1 MKTNFKKLA
10 ILAGATAT
18 MAAGSMSA
26 HAVITSIAAPAQL
39 VPFFYWQS
47 DKGIDTAVRIQ
58 TPRSVGV
65 DTVISLLG
73 GSIAPS
79 SSWATAASA
88 LPNAVH
94 YTVMTNRSTEV
105 CDGAISVTGDSEVYL
120 EASEDFGRCA
130 ASGVP
135 YYLLLTNESARL
147 GGAPTFQF
155 EADAWLEN
163 DDLGPNGAN
172 GLSSS
177 VAIPVLGMTDAAD
190 TTTYPTPSNN
200 VIENYPT
207 SAGGPIA
214 SPIHAGIRTSSTT
227 AGLIYRVVDV
237 PVFDS
242 RTHYN
247 TLIAWADRN
256 SVSGSANGLTGKI
269 YSVSATEVSGS
280 LGTFSF
286 PNQLNVVKLG
296 CDASPT
302 GTATNACFSGAVGD
316 RSTTLGVKDSY
327 TNGSISNLQT
337 AGGNNGFLKLVI
349 DAVPLP
355 APAATL
361 SAGAY
366 SSVILFNIP
375 SYVNGNLPGTGTDES
390 EVAVDT
396 GFFTSN

>member
-1 MKTNFKKLA
+1 
-10 ILAGATAT
+10 
-18 MAAGSMSA
+18 
-26 HAVITSIAAPAQL
+26 
-39 VPFFYWQS
+39 
-47 DKGIDTAVRIQ
+47 
-58 TPRSVGV
+58 
-65 DTVISLLG
+65 
-73 GSIAPS
+73 
-79 SSWATAASA
+79 
-88 LPNAVH
+88 
-94 YTVMTNRSTEV
+94 MTNRSTEV
-105 CDGAISVTGDSEVYL
+105 CDGAIPVTGDSEVYL

-163 DDLGPNGAN
+163 DEINGAN
-172 GLSSS
+172 GLPSA

-214 SPIHAGIRTSSTT
+214 SPIHTGIRTSSTT

-237 PVFDS
+237 PIFDP
-242 RTHYN
+242 TKHYN

-256 SVSGSANGLTGKI
+256 SVAGSPNGLTGKI
-269 YSVSATEVSGS
+269 YSVSASENSAS

-296 CDASPT
+296 CDFAPT
-302 GTATNACFSGAVGD
+302 PTTNNACVSAGPGE
-316 RSTTLGVKDSY
+316 RSTSLGVKDSY

-337 AGGNNGFLKLVI
+337 AKDNNGFLKLVI

-361 SAGAY
+361 SPGAY

-375 SYVNGNLPGTGTDES
+375 SYVNVNAIGAGTDAS
-390 EVAVDT
+390 ELAVDT

>member
-39 VPFFYWQS
+39 VPFFYWNS
-47 DKGIDTAVRIQ
+47 GKGIDTAVRIQ
-58 TPRSVGV
+58 TPKSVGA

-73 GSIAPS
+73 GSIAAS
-79 SSWATAASA
+79 TSWSTAAST
-88 LPNAVH
+88 LPNSVH

-130 ASGVP
+130 TSGVP
-135 YYLLLTNESARL
+135 YYLLLTNESARF

-163 DDLGPNGAN
+163 DQTGGAN

-177 VAIPVLGMTDAAD
+177 VAIPVLAMTDTAD

-214 SPIHAGIRTSSTT
+214 SPIHTGIRTSSTT
-227 AGLIYRVVDV
+227 TGLLYRVVDV

-247 TLIAWADRN
+247 TLIAWASSN

-269 YSVSATEVSGS
+269 YSVSATEVTGS

-296 CDASPT
+296 CDASLV
-302 GTATNACFSGAVGD
+302 GSATNACLSTGVLAG
-316 RSTTLGVKDSY
+316 STTLGVIDSY
-327 TNGSISNLQT
+327 TNGSISTLQS
-337 AGGNNGFLKLVI
+337 AAGNNGFLKLVI
-349 DAVPLP
+349 EDGALP

-361 SAGAY
+361 SPGAY
-366 SSVILFNIP
+366 SSVVLFNIP
-375 SYVNGNLPGTGTDES
+375 SYIATVAGTDES
-390 EVAVDT
+390 ELALDT

>member
-39 VPFFYWQS
+39 VPFFYWNS
-47 DKGIDTAVRIQ
+47 GKGIDTAVRIQ
-58 TPRSVGV
+58 TPKSVGA

-73 GSIAPS
+73 GSIAAS
-79 SSWATAASA
+79 TSWSTAAST
-88 LPNAVH
+88 LPNSVH

-130 ASGVP
+130 TSGVP
-135 YYLLLTNESARL
+135 YYLLLTNESARF

-163 DDLGPNGAN
+163 DQTGGAN

-177 VAIPVLGMTDAAD
+177 VAIPVLAMTDTAD

-214 SPIHAGIRTSSTT
+214 SPIHTGIRTSSTT

-237 PVFDS
+237 PVFDT
-242 RTHYN
+242 RDHYN

-256 SVSGSANGLTGKI
+256 SVAGSANGLTGKI
-269 YSVSATEVSGS
+269 
-280 LGTFSF
+280 
-286 PNQLNVVKLG
+286 
-296 CDASPT
+296 
-302 GTATNACFSGAVGD
+302 
-316 RSTTLGVKDSY
+316 
-327 TNGSISNLQT
+327 
-337 AGGNNGFLKLVI
+337 
-349 DAVPLP
+349 
-355 APAATL
+355 
-361 SAGAY
+361 
-366 SSVILFNIP
+366 
-375 SYVNGNLPGTGTDES
+375 
-390 EVAVDT
+390 
-396 GFFTSN
+396 